1 MKALGLLMIVLAVL
15 GGWPGPVDPDY
26 AEDWILF
33 IFCVVL
39 GFIGVWMMAH

>member
-33 IFCVVL
+33 IFCRCL
-39 GFIGVWMMAH
+39 ASLESG